1 MAFCSQ
7 RIRKL
12 LKENLSLV
20 KNDKLGHKSISRFL
34 FEVWKPNPAPDLID
48 SWPVVIPKTFY
59 VSLFGSYQR
68 YVHYLFES
76 RIEMEVPKTA
86 KSEKRNSKQALTQF
100 SCLSSS
106 GQMSQVLE
114 LIEQLSLLT
123 RKNLFRSQLQIRDAV
138 KVYSRFTPI
147 SNSRCQFERQFNY
160 DFKLESWFE
169 KWRLWKFS

>member
-1 MAFCSQ
+1 
-7 RIRKL
+7 
-12 LKENLSLV
+12 
-20 KNDKLGHKSISRFL
+20 
-34 FEVWKPNPAPDLID
+34 
-48 SWPVVIPKTFY
+48 
-59 VSLFGSYQR
+59 
-68 YVHYLFES
+68 
-76 RIEMEVPKTA
+76 MEVPKTA

-123 RKNLFRSQLQIRDAV
+123 RKNLLRSQLQIRDAV

-147 SNSRCQFERQFNY
+147 SNSRSQFERQFNY

-169 KWRLWKFS
+169 K